1 MGTSRV
7 NLVETLKQLLMPI
20 VLLAALSACSE
31 QSHQTQSGA
40 DAHPGQSI
48 YNEACISCHNPG
60 ISGAPR
66 LGDIDAWQPRAAKGR
81 EALVLSTVNGLNAM
95 PAKGM
100 CWRCTDEQLG
110 HAVDYMLEQSGV
122 GSQP

>member
-1 MGTSRV
+1 MGTSQV
-7 NLVETLKQLLMPI
+7 NFVGTLKRALTPI
-20 VLLAALSACSE
+20 VLLVVLSACSE
-31 QSHQTQSGA
+31 RSPQTQAGA

-66 LGDIDAWQPRAAKGR
+66 LGDVDAWQLRAAKGR

-100 CWRCTDEQLG
+100 CWRCTDEELG

>member
-1 MGTSRV
+1 MGRPQV
-7 NLVETLKQLLMPI
+7 NLVNTLARVLVPA
-20 VLLAALSACSE
+20 VLLATLSACSE
-31 QSHQTQSGA
+31 QAPQTQA
-40 DAHPGQSI
+40 DADTHPGQSV

-66 LGDIDAWQPRAAKGR
+66 LGDRCLAASAAKGR

-100 CWRCTDEQLG
+100 CWRCTDEELG
-110 HAVDYMLEQSGV
+110 LAVDYMLEKSGI
-122 GSQP
+122 GNLP

>member
-1 MGTSRV
+1 MGISQV
-7 NLVETLKQLLMPI
+7 NFAKTLTQVFKTF

-31 QSHQTQSGA
+31 QSAQTQAGA

-100 CWRCTDEQLG
+100 CWRCTDEELG

>member
-1 MGTSRV
+1 MGTSQL
-7 NLVETLKQLLMPI
+7 NLVNTLVRAVVPFA
-20 VLLAALSACSE
+20 LLAVLSACSE
-31 QSHQTQSGA
+31 QSPQTQAGA
-40 DAHPGQSI
+40 GGHPGQSI

-100 CWRCTDEQLG
+100 CWRCTDEELG
-110 HAVDYMLEQSGV
+110 HAVDYILEQSGI